1 MTDKSISI
9 YDRIKAKEDEIEVV
23 ENFLEKLN
31 KELQAL
37 YDEKNNEESYEL
49 FMKIKDK
56 GLTVEE
62 TLELLK

>member
-1 MTDKSISI
+1 MAEKSI
-9 YDRIKAKEDEIEVV
+9 YDRIKAKENEIKEV
-23 ENFLEKLN
+23 ETFLEKLN